1 MVESGC
7 LSSLLTAAAAGV
19 LLSAT
24 WAGDIDQSIAARC
37 AVSRHACA
45 VQQVPALSS
54 SSSSSGATAQ
64 RPAANCA
71 QQQIQAVSQRQ
82 LI

>member
-37 AVSRHACA
+37 AVSRHACT
-45 VQQVPALSS
+45 VQQVSALSS
-54 SSSSSGATAQ
+54 ISSGATAQ
-64 RPAANCA
+64 RPAAYCA

>member
-24 WAGDIDQSIAARC
+24 WAGDIDQLLHGVPSAGT
-37 AVSRHACA
+37 
-45 VQQVPALSS
+45 PALYSRCRRS
-54 SSSSSGATAQ
+54 
-64 RPAANCA
+64 AAA
-71 QQQIQAVSQRQ
+71 AAVPQHSVQQQIVLSSKYRQ
-82 LI
+82 CHSDS

>member
-19 LLSAT
+19 VLSAT

-45 VQQVPALSS
+45 AQQVLAL
-54 SSSSSGATAQ
+54 SSSSGATAQ

-71 QQQIQAVSQRQ
+71 QQQIQAVSRRQ

>member
-45 VQQVPALSS
+45 VQQVLALSS
-54 SSSSSGATAQ
+54 SSTGATAQ